1 MIQKLVN
8 DRIKAR
14 TAYTPAR
21 MVVADG
27 LQHPSVVLH
36 PYAKQIQG
44 RAEHW
49 GALKDKVYSLK
60 DIHGLLGG
68 RHLTVVLKYLK
79 SCHIEGPEIY
89 LRCWG

>member
-44 RAEHW
+44 RTEHW
-49 GALKDKVYSLK
+49 GALKDKVYSPK
-60 DIHGLLGG
+60 DIRGLLGG
-68 RHLTVVLKYLK
+68 RRLTVVLKYLK